1 MILNLMTLLIELGA
15 VEMWH
20 WFDFGFELISV

>member
-15 VEMWH
+15 VEMLH
-20 WFDFGFELISV
+20 WFDFGFELVLV

>member
-1 MILNLMTLLIELGA
+1 MILNLMTLLIELDA

-20 WFDFGFELISV
+20 WFEIGFELVLV